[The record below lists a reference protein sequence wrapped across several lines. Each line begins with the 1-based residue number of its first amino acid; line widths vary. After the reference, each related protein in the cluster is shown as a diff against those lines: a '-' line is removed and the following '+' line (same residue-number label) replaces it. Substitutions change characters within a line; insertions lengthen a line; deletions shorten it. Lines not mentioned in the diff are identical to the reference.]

1 MAKQP
6 VKDPGAETAPNAYT
20 RRELEALAKSTGMD
34 VGTLWTMQ
42 RRQVQQLAQK
52 SAEAASARAAEEAKA
67 QAEAG
72 RAKADAERPLTER
85 MPWVGNATSA
95 GSALLPMLLPF
106 LTRRYGADQ
115 KLIRQWDKATAE
127 AERMQAAARSGT
139 GSLADATAATERAG
153 AFANQY
159 KELAD
164 SKSKVGGLLKD
175 AGTIGGTTLSAT
187 ELPVL
192 PALIDRMMYDPGTR
206 ARDEADKKL
215 TAQEFVN
222 RLQAAGP
229 VTAGLSATG
238 LKIGTLANRNPQ
250 STQARTQAMMPQS
263 RPGWSEG
270 PETMGKNYAGATSAE
285 LPLIDAR
292 RDVGIARQAAER
304 ELQLAQTMPP
314 KPRGLLSPEP
324 SPNPTPGPVAPQ
336 SPPPAAP
343 VQNPSPPAP
352 VAQPTLPEPVA
363 QRQLMPPASGATGE
377 LPPAG
382 PWADNWSN
390 PARQAVEQHIQSG
403 GTLHPRTGMTGD
415 KLSEMIGQITGG
427 SRPSPSEARA
437 RLSMLRPEVGNAPAV
452 DEVRKVWVRDKEG
465 RLFAIPAA
473 LATGATGVG
482 LLASGD
488 PAEAGYYP
496 DRGPRRG
503 LLQLD

>member
-6 VKDPGAETAPNAYT
+6 TKADPGAETAPNAYT

-52 SAEAASARAAEEAKA
+52 SAEAAAARAADEAKA

-85 MPWVGNATSA
+85 MPWVGTATTT

-115 KLIRQWDKATAE
+115 KLIRQWDKATTE

-164 SKSKVGGLLKD
+164 SKTKVGGLLKD

-192 PALIDRMMYDPGTR
+192 PALIDRMMFEPGTR

-215 TAQEFVN
+215 TGQEFVS

-238 LKIGTLANRNPQ
+238 LKIGSLFGRNPQ
-250 STQARTQAMMPQS
+250 STKARTDALLPQS
-263 RPGWSEG
+263 RAGWAEG
-270 PETMGKNYAGATSAE
+270 PQTMGQNYAAATTAE
-285 LPLIDAR
+285 LPGIDAR
-292 RDVGIARQAAER
+292 SAVASARRDAA
-304 ELQLAQTMPP
+304 LLDQQPP
-314 KPRGLLSPEP
+314 KPRGLLAPEQSPMP
-324 SPNPTPGPVAPQ
+324 PQAPQ

-343 VQNPSPPAP
+343 SQNPSPPTP

-363 QRQLMPPASGATGE
+363 QRQLMPPATGATGE

-415 KLSEMIGQITGG
+415 RLSEMIGQITGG
-427 SRPSPSEARA
+427 SRPSPSEARS

-452 DEVRKVWVRDKEG
+452 DDVRKVWVRDKEG

-473 LATGATGVG
+473 LATGATGYG
-482 LLASGD
+482 LLSPQEAAAS
-488 PAEAGYYP
+488 GYYP

-503 LLQLD
+503 LLD